1 MRQKQHVLCFTA
13 LSILALSGCSKP
25 ADKLAPVVPTIQLG
39 TAMMTQDSGGIRY
52 SLSLL
57 PFRQADLAFKSSG
70 IVDQIL
76 EVRGA
81 DGRMHEITMGD
92 PAPAGSRLGHVRLTD
107 YQQKIDAAKGSL
119 DQAMASLA
127 SGQATQRLANVNYER
142 AANLFQAASMTKQN
156 YDQAVQQ
163 RDAANATVQQAEANI
178 ATAKANL
185 AQAQLALHDASIL
198 SPFDGVVVSRQ
209 VELGNLVGTST
220 TAFTIADVH
229 VLKADFTVPDTAL
242 SEVQKGRRL
251 TLSLPNALQPV
262 PATVTAVSASADPQS
277 RVFTVELTI
286 DNAQHRFKP
295 GMIGSLELKPKGG
308 GKQYLT
314 VPLSALVR
322 DKTNNGF
329 AVFVPR
335 DEGSTMSVISCP
347 VSIGPSL
354 GSNVEVLSGLNAGQK
369 VVVVGAQTLHNND
382 VVRVLE

>member
-1 MRQKQHVLCFTA
+1 
-13 LSILALSGCSKP
+13 
-25 ADKLAPVVPTIQLG
+25 
-39 TAMMTQDSGGIRY
+39 
-52 SLSLL
+52 
-57 PFRQADLAFKSSG
+57 
-70 IVDQIL
+70 
-76 EVRGA
+76 
-81 DGRMHEITMGD
+81 
-92 PAPAGSRLGHVRLTD
+92 
-107 YQQKIDAAKGSL
+107 
-119 DQAMASLA
+119 
-127 SGQATQRLANVNYER
+127 
-142 AANLFQAASMTKQN
+142 MTKQN

-198 SPFDGVVVSRQ
+198 SPFDAIVVSRQ

-251 TLSLPNALQPV
+251 TLLLPNAPQPV

-286 DNAQHRFKP
+286 DNTQHLFKP

-335 DEGSTMSVISCP
+335 DEGGTMRVISCP
-347 VSIGPSL
+347 VSIGTSL
-354 GSNVEVLSGLNAGQK
+354 GRNVEVLSGLNAGQK